1 MGPIT
6 LKPVLNKY
14 NEFLTFTI
22 TLKSLSLSI
31 TVGTPGQ
38 KRPPRNIIGPGKE
51 VVVGVVTQMELMC
64 KGASTTR
71 VVFQG

>member
-14 NEFLTFTI
+14 NEFLTF

-38 KRPPRNIIGPGKE
+38 KRPPRIIIGSVKE